1 MRPPYDSWDAHH
13 RIVTEDLGQTIVGVQ
28 WQLPTVQDLQMGSVC
43 CPSLL
48 SWFIL
53 PGSHGCWWFWKIYL
67 SIYLSVYLSI
77 YLSIYLP
84 ICLSS
89 VCHVYLSEYLYLFV
103 SVSLS
108 CDLPQLFLNLSLT
121 TSSYVSYSSI
131 SVCSDRQKCPQTLN
145 FLAF

>member
-53 PGSHGCWWFWKIYL
+53 PGSPWMLVVLEDL
-67 SIYLSVYLSI
+67 SIYLSICLSI
-77 YLSIYLP
+77 YLSIYLKKVGF
-84 ICLSS
+84 IK
-89 VCHVYLSEYLYLFV
+89 HKINY
-103 SVSLS
+103 
-108 CDLPQLFLNLSLT
+108 
-121 TSSYVSYSSI
+121 
-131 SVCSDRQKCPQTLN
+131 
-145 FLAF
+145 